1 MQFLPCHDTFFRA
14 PRLASMRIGWIA
26 AGATSLML
34 TACGLAS
41 GQPTA
46 NTSSS
51 AASPSASA
59 SAATSPG
66 ACSAPQ
72 PLPDLCVGRAATSDE
87 EQAMVAAGRAG
98 AEAELRLTDWSQCA
112 AGQNCFRVS
121 DPSRA
126 MVGTEAGA
134 FAAGTGQYP
143 SGGLGAFCV
152 VFVNHDSRGWHYVN
166 VACAQNPGFMP
177 GREDHVYVSTGCA
190 NVRTIPSLSGTVVT
204 CLVANTVVQVDSAPV
219 FADGHIWWHLANR
232 GWMAHDFLVQPI
244 PA

>member
-87 EQAMVAAGRAG
+87 EQAMV
-98 AEAELRLTDWSQCA
+98 
-112 AGQNCFRVS
+112 
-121 DPSRA
+121 
-126 MVGTEAGA
+126 GTEAGA

-166 VACAQNPGFMP
+166 VACAQNPG
-177 GREDHVYVSTGCA
+177 
-190 NVRTIPSLSGTVVT
+190 
-204 CLVANTVVQVDSAPV
+204 
-219 FADGHIWWHLANR
+219 
-232 GWMAHDFLVQPI
+232 
-244 PA
+244 